1 VNVDL
6 FDYRLP
12 PELIAQRPASRR
24 DGSRLM
30 VLDRESGEVTHSAFS
45 ELPRWL
51 APGDLIVFND
61 TRVIPARLIGAKA
74 SGGRVELLLLERT
87 DSGTGRRQGWICL
100 LRASRAPKIGAT
112 LTFSRELRAVV
123 LGREGDRWQV
133 RLEIDRGSVDEVI
146 DRVGRIPLPPYIS
159 RSDHDGTT
167 ERELMQEDRERY
179 QTVFARRPGAVAAP
193 TAGLHFTRELIERL
207 AAHEIEQAHVT
218 LHVGAGTF
226 LPVRVDR
233 VEDHVMHA
241 ERYEVS
247 APTAEIIRRTRERG
261 GRVVAVGTTVART
274 LEHVAAQYG
283 EVRPG
288 EGVSGMFIYPGFEFR
303 VVDVLLT
310 NFHLPKSTLLMLV
323 SAFAGRRRVLAAYD
337 QAISHGYR
345 FYSYGD
351 AMLVRSTG

>member
-1 VNVDL
+1 MNVDL

-12 PELIAQRPASRR
+12 PDRIAQRPASRR

-30 VLDRESGEVTHSAFS
+30 VLDRESGETIHSSFD

-51 APGDLIVFND
+51 TPGDLLVFND

-87 DSGTGRRQGWICL
+87 DSGTVRRQGWSCL
-100 LRASRAPKIGAT
+100 LRASRAPKVGAT

-123 LGREGDRWQV
+123 LGSEGDRWQV
-133 RLEIDRGSVDEVI
+133 RLESDHASVDEVVE
-146 DRVGRIPLPPYIS
+146 RVGRMPLPPYIS
-159 RSDHDGTT
+159 RPDGDGTSGG
-167 ERELMQEDRERY
+167 ELAQEDHERY

-207 AAHEIEQAHVT
+207 ARHEIEQPHVT
-218 LHVGAGTF
+218 LHVGPGTF
-226 LPVRVDR
+226 QPVRVDR

-247 APTAEIIRRTRERG
+247 EPAAELIRRTRRRG
-261 GRVVAVGTTVART
+261 GRVVAIGTTVART
-274 LEHVAAQYG
+274 LEHVAAHHG

-288 EGVSGMFIYPGFEFR
+288 KGVSGIFIYPGFEFR
-303 VVDVLLT
+303 VVDTLLT

-323 SAFAGRRRVLAAYD
+323 SAFAGRQRVLAAYD
-337 QAISHGYR
+337 RAISGGYR

>member
-1 VNVDL
+1 MNVDL

-30 VLDRESGEVTHSAFS
+30 VLDRDSGEVTHSAFD
-45 ELPRWL
+45 ELSRWL
-51 APGDLIVFND
+51 ARGDLLVFND
-61 TRVIPARLIGAKA
+61 TRVIPARLIGAKE
-74 SGGRVELLLLERT
+74 SGGRVELLLLERI
-87 DSGTGRRQGWICL
+87 DSGTGRRQDWDCL
-100 LRASRAPKIGAT
+100 LRASRAPKVGAT
-112 LTFSRELRAVV
+112 LTFSPDLWAVV
-123 LGREGDRWQV
+123 LGREGDRWRV
-133 RLEIDRGSVDEVI
+133 RLETDRGAIEEVI
-146 DRVGRIPLPPYIS
+146 DRVGRMPLPPYIS
-159 RSDHDGTT
+159 RPDRDDTAG
-167 ERELMQEDRERY
+167 RELTREDQERY
-179 QTVFARRPGAVAAP
+179 QTVFARCPGAVAAP

-207 AAHEIEQAHVT
+207 AHHGIEQAHVT
-218 LHVGAGTF
+218 LHVGPGTF
-226 LPVRVDR
+226 QPVRVDR

-247 APTAEIIRRTRERG
+247 ESAAELIRRTRQRG

-274 LEHVAAQYG
+274 LEHVAVQCG

-288 EGVSGMFIYPGFEFR
+288 DGVSEIFIFPGFEFR

-323 SAFAGRRRVLAAYD
+323 SAFAGRQRVLAAYD